1 MATTGKLVIQ
11 QQEKSMGT
19 KIDKENKFSIEKKKN
34 IIDHRDS
41 PKAVL
46 AYPE

>member
-34 IIDHRDS
+34 IIDRDS